1 MQILLIPENTG
12 KCQKTC
18 LRQCHAIALAVLLL
32 LVLPV
37 CVGVAA
43 YRFAGMMQ
51 APKDPEYF
59 SRLSAELED
68 QRREIGEAR
77 ERAEDHMNALALKLG
92 KLQAHIMRINALGQ
106 RLTSVAGLDQGEFDF
121 SEEPALGGPEQIEP
135 FPNTDAGDVTAQ
147 LDLLALQVDQRY
159 EELSML
165 QSLMVDHQL
174 MTDLTPEGWPV
185 VGGYVSSRFGYRQDP
200 FTGRRA
206 FHSGVDIANRSGAP
220 VKAMASGV
228 VSFAGERAGYG
239 LMVEINHGN
248 GYTTRYAHTL
258 ATTVKVG
265 EKVEKG
271 QKIAV
276 VGSTGRS
283 TGPHLHFELLRDGKA
298 VNPRRYLRASR

>member
-18 LRQCHAIALAVLLL
+18 LRHCYVITLAVLLF
-32 LVLPV
+32 LVVPL
-37 CVGVAA
+37 CVGAAA
-43 YRFAGMMQ
+43 YRLTAVVDG
-51 APKDPEYF
+51 PTNPEHLAQ
-59 SRLSAELED
+59 LSAELEI
-68 QRREIGEAR
+68 QRREIDEAR

-92 KLQAHIMRINALGQ
+92 KLQAQIMRVNALGQ

-121 SEEPALGGPEQIEP
+121 SEEPALGGPEHGEAFAGAI
-135 FPNTDAGDVTAQ
+135 AGDITAQ
-147 LDLLALQVDQRY
+147 LDLLALQVDERF
-159 EELSML
+159 EELALL
-165 QSLMVDHQL
+165 QSLLVDRQL
-174 MTDLTPEGWPV
+174 QSALTPEGWPV
-185 VGGYVSSRFGYRQDP
+185 VGGYVSSRFGFRQDP

-220 VKAMASGV
+220 VNAMASGV
-228 VSFAGERAGYG
+228 VTYSGEMAGYG
-239 LMVEINHGN
+239 LMVEISHGN

-298 VNPRRYLRASR
+298 VNPRRYLHASR